1 MKKEEIRVRAEQT
14 QLTRSLEKERQRA
27 PESEIRVFNNWVGTL
42 KTDYQV
48 ELEPHFEIQVRLYFS
63 CYTSDMGPDYSVS
76 NARGLGKKQLGG
88 VIFGANKT
96 TIDECLSKQLFGLPG
111 SHFRYVKKIKPNLPL
126 FLFNYTGR
134 TLHGIFEAASS
145 GQMNI
150 DPFAWISEGSQRTQ
164 YPAQVQI
171 RVKLH
176 YEGLTEN
183 QFKPIIADNY
193 YTSRHFW
200 FELDHA
206 QTKKLSFLLSNQAL
220 ADPRATLTPTI
231 KPFEREH
238 LRNIPVETVG
248 TRLNGSKSF
257 PSNLKDIKTY
267 TTLAPRIRPLE
278 KESVCHMPPE
288 FVGGHLNSA
297 KSFPSGIKDITTC
310 KTVNEKELITTRL
323 KDLAQK
329 RNLVASGPP
338 PSDCKDESDVVMNN
352 TTVEKKEDICYRVIA
367 QLFEKVKELMACKS
381 AQSDK
386 IIYLERK
393 IASME
398 QNLVQIRVK
407 LHYEGLT
414 ENQFKPIIADN
425 YYTSRHFWFEL
436 DHAQT
441 KKLSFLL
448 SNQAL
453 ADPRATLTPTIKP
466 FEREHLRNI
475 PVETV
480 GTRLNGS
487 KSFPSNLKDIK
498 TYTTLAPRIRPLEK
512 ESVCHM
518 PPEFVGGHLNSAKS
532 FPSGIKD
539 ITTCKTVNEKE
550 LITTRLKD
558 LAQKRNLVASGPPP
572 SDCKDE
578 SDVVMNNTTV
588 EKKEDICYRVIA
600 QLFEKVKELMACKSA
615 QSDKIIYLERK
626 IASMEQNLAQAQ
638 AETKNL
644 NGICNTIE
652 ESISDSLPDDS
663 ILLIGGYDGVSW
675 LSSLDCYSPSQN
687 LTKSLSPM
695 LTERCYA
702 AVSKLDGEFFVFG
715 GGTRGQRFN
724 TVEKKEDISY
734 RVIAQ
739 LFEKVKELMA
749 CKSAQSDK
757 IIYLERKIASME
769 QNLAQAQAETKN
781 LNGICN
787 TIEESISDSLP
798 DDSILLIGGYDG
810 VSWLSSLDCYS
821 PSQNL
826 TKSLS
831 PMLTERCYAAVS
843 KLDGELFVF
852 GGGTRGQRFNTVESF
867 DPVKNRWTFCP
878 PLNQKNENL
887 AGATVKDRIYALG
900 GGINGVDCYSSVEML
915 DFDVG
920 AWIPTRSML
929 QKRFALAAAELHG
942 ALYAVGGYDGSN
954 YLSSAER
961 FDPRE
966 RSWKKIE
973 SMTTVR
979 GCPSMVVLNEKLFVL
994 GGYDGNAMASTVEI
1008 YDPRRGSWMIGEP
1021 MNHPRGFSAA
1031 AVAKDCVYIFGG
1043 LRNDQKI
1050 NETVECYKEGQGWEV
1065 TNGACQKCFFSAIT
1079 L

>member
-1 MKKEEIRVRAEQT
+1 
-14 QLTRSLEKERQRA
+14 
-27 PESEIRVFNNWVGTL
+27 
-42 KTDYQV
+42 
-48 ELEPHFEIQVRLYFS
+48 
-63 CYTSDMGPDYSVS
+63 MGPDYSVS

-398 QNLVQIRVK
+398 QNL
-407 LHYEGLT
+407 
-414 ENQFKPIIADN
+414 
-425 YYTSRHFWFEL
+425 
-436 DHAQT
+436 
-441 KKLSFLL
+441 
-448 SNQAL
+448 
-453 ADPRATLTPTIKP
+453 
-466 FEREHLRNI
+466 
-475 PVETV
+475 
-480 GTRLNGS
+480 
-487 KSFPSNLKDIK
+487 
-498 TYTTLAPRIRPLEK
+498 
-512 ESVCHM
+512 
-518 PPEFVGGHLNSAKS
+518 
-532 FPSGIKD
+532 
-539 ITTCKTVNEKE
+539 
-550 LITTRLKD
+550 
-558 LAQKRNLVASGPPP
+558 
-572 SDCKDE
+572 
-578 SDVVMNNTTV
+578 
-588 EKKEDICYRVIA
+588 
-600 QLFEKVKELMACKSA
+600 
-615 QSDKIIYLERK
+615 
-626 IASMEQNLAQAQ
+626 
-638 AETKNL
+638 
-644 NGICNTIE
+644 
-652 ESISDSLPDDS
+652 
-663 ILLIGGYDGVSW
+663 
-675 LSSLDCYSPSQN
+675 
-687 LTKSLSPM
+687 
-695 LTERCYA
+695 
-702 AVSKLDGEFFVFG
+702 
-715 GGTRGQRFN
+715 
-724 TVEKKEDISY
+724 
-734 RVIAQ
+734 
-739 LFEKVKELMA
+739 
-749 CKSAQSDK
+749 
-757 IIYLERKIASME
+757 
-769 QNLAQAQAETKN
+769 AQAQAETKN

-1050 NETVECYKEGQGWEV
+1050 NETSVDDVAKSRLDTWISTRIKGISRARVQSSIKSGLVHVNDRVVVKASHMVRQGDKVECTISELQPLKAEGESVDDVAKTRLDTWISTRIKGISRARVQSSIKSGLVHVNDRVVVKASHMVRQGDKVECTISELQPLKAEGEDIPLDIVYEDDHVLVVNKPAHMVVHPAPGNATGTLVNGILHHCSLPTSSVQDQELLSDSEDLSDELDEPSVDQTYSKDLNFNTNETSIRPGIVHRLDKGTSGLLVVAKDEHSHAHLSQQFKEHTIQRIYISLTCGVPFPASGRVDIPIGRDLTNRIRMTADTGPAKCGKSRHAASRYRIVEILAGGGCALVEWRLETGRTHQIRAHAKYLGIPLMGDEV
-1065 TNGACQKCFFSAIT
+1065 YGGSKNMALSRLQLKNPSPLHGRLSQLVGKLDRPCLHALT
-1079 L
+1079 LGSRSDDQVLLIHFDIQRPTCRSRSYFLLLESKYRAVD